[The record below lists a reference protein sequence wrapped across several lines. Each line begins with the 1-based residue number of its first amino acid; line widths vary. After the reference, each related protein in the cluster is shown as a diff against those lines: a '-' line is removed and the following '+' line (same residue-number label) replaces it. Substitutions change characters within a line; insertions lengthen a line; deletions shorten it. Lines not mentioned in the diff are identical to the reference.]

1 MARFVL
7 MRIGHALVVLVLV
20 ATVVF
25 FLDRV
30 TGNPV
35 QVLLPPDATVAD
47 ARQLAQSLGLN
58 QPLIVQ
64 YLHFMGGLGRLN
76 LGQSLY
82 YRSDV
87 LSIILQRLPATAEL
101 AAGALVFALA
111 LAVPAGI
118 AAALRRGSMADTV
131 LMSLVLL
138 GQCAPAFYIGIL
150 LIWVFSIL
158 LPVLPSSGIGG
169 LSHLIL
175 PAVTLGAYSLAV
187 IARILRTQLIEV
199 FGEDYIRT
207 ARAKGLS
214 SMRVIL
220 WHALRNASLPVVTV
234 IGLEIGSLLGGA
246 ILTETVF
253 AWPGLGQL
261 TVQAIDNR
269 DYPLVQGIVIL
280 FVTTFLVV
288 NLLVDLVYGILD
300 PRVRVS

>member
-7 MRIGHALVVLVLV
+7 MRIGHALIVLVCV

-35 QVLLPPDATVAD
+35 QVLLPPDATAAD
-47 ARQLAQSLGLN
+47 AQQLSQELGLN

-64 YLHFMGGLGRLN
+64 YLHFMGGLAHLN

-87 LSIILQRLPATAEL
+87 LSIIGQRLPATAEL
-101 AAGALVFALA
+101 AAGALVFALL

-118 AAALRRGSMADTV
+118 VAAVKRGSLADTV

-138 GQCAPAFYIGIL
+138 GQCAPAFYIGIV

-214 SMRVIL
+214 GMRVIL
-220 WHALRNASLPVVTV
+220 GHALRNASLPVVTV
-234 IGLEIGSLLGGA
+234 VGLEIGTLLGGA

-269 DYPLVQGIVIL
+269 DYPLVQGIVLL

-288 NLLVDLVYGILD
+288 NLIVDVIYGILD

>member
-1 MARFVL
+1 MLRFVL
-7 MRIGHALVVLVLV
+7 MRVGHAAVVLVLV

-35 QVLLPPDATVAD
+35 QVLLPPDATTAD
-47 ARQLAQSLGLN
+47 AQQLSQALGLN
-58 QPLIVQ
+58 QPLILQ
-64 YLHFMGGLGRLN
+64 YLHFMGGLAHLN

-101 AAGALVFALA
+101 AAGALIFALV

-118 AAALRRGSMADTV
+118 VAAVRRGSMADTM

-158 LPVLPSSGIGG
+158 IPVLPSSGIGG

-175 PAVTLGAYSLAV
+175 PAITLGSYSLAV

-214 SMRVIL
+214 SMRVIML
-220 WHALRNASLPVVTV
+220 HALRNASLPVVTV
-234 IGLEIGSLLGGA
+234 VGLEIGSLLGGA

-269 DYPLVQGIVIL
+269 DYPLVQGIVLL

-288 NLLVDLVYGILD
+288 NLLVDLLYGVID
-300 PRVRVS
+300 PRVRLS